1 MNIFTELPMYEI
13 IQGMLFILEIIA
25 ITVLFFSIVH
35 CVQLT
40 TKRTFLR
47 IIRITMILQ
56 NNHQKNNHK
65 LFAPNSYHHPLAN
78 YMFLQ

>member
-1 MNIFTELPMYEI
+1 MNIFTELPMNEI

-56 NNHQKNNHK
+56 NNHQK

>member
-1 MNIFTELPMYEI
+1 MNIFTELPMNEI

-40 TKRTFLR
+40 TK
-47 IIRITMILQ
+47 RITMILQ